1 MHESGRA
8 LAFPFHLPKPSLAIQ
23 ESVIQTT
30 HSLGKVAVAHAF
42 VREDTL
48 ELLGLGINGLT
59 HTFFDEPCNDEI
71 VAAYKKAGAWVNPT
85 LALLGSFTKEGMPL
99 QQKYADDERV
109 QGKLTESGKENLC
122 RCMGAGKEGATVK
135 HAYDTIKR
143 LKSEGIN
150 VIV

>member
-8 LAFPFHLPKPSLAIQ
+8 LALPIHFPKPSLAIQ
-23 ESVIQTT
+23 ESLIETT
-30 HSLGKVAVAHAF
+30 HSLGKVAVAHTF

-48 ELLGLGINGLT
+48 ELLGLGVNGLT
-59 HTFFDEPCNDEI
+59 HTFFDEPCNDEV

-99 QQKYADDERV
+99 QQKYANDKRV
-109 QGKLTESGKENLC
+109 KGRLAELGKENLC
-122 RCMGAGKEGATVK
+122 RCMAVGKEGATVK
-135 HAYDTIKR
+135 NAYDTIKR
-143 LKSEGIN
+143 VKSEGID